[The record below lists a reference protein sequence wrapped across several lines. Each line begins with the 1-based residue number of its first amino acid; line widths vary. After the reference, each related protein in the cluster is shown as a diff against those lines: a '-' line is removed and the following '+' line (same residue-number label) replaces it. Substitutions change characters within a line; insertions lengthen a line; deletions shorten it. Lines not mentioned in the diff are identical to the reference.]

1 MTRHYKLHCPKCELS
16 FEDDGF
22 ILDCPADHSPALLV
36 TEYRHR
42 QFEPQTS
49 QPGIY
54 RYRQWL
60 PVQDELFTAG
70 STVTYQSEKLSRITG
85 LPQLWVAFNGYWPD
99 KGATLETAT
108 FKQLEAAAVIPRI
121 PLENRDVLVVASA
134 GNTAAAFAHAC
145 SQAQIPCLII
155 IPARGLDRM
164 RFVEPLDPCVK
175 IVSLVGFSDYFD
187 AIIFAGKVSEV
198 PGFFSEG
205 GVRNIARRDGLGTTM
220 LNAVEAIGQLPDYY
234 FQAIGSGAGAIAVH
248 ESAQRLIE
256 DGGYGGELPQLMLSQ
271 NLPFVPIYQSWK
283 ARSREMIRP
292 SRDEA
297 KRQIQQVAASVLS
310 NWQPPYAVMG
320 GVFDVLTESRGDM
333 LVASNAEV
341 FTAVELFQECEG
353 IDIDMA
359 AGVALATLMKAAGE
373 GLIKRDAITVL
384 NITGGGALRRELENK
399 LIQAEPIKQI
409 EQSEVLKESRLEEV
423 IGLFY

>member
-1 MTRHYKLHCPKCELS
+1 
-16 FEDDGF
+16 
-22 ILDCPADHSPALLV
+22 
-36 TEYRHR
+36 
-42 QFEPQTS
+42 
-49 QPGIY
+49 
-54 RYRQWL
+54 L
-60 PVQDELFTAG
+60 PVQGELFPAG
-70 STVTYQSEKLSRITG
+70 STVTYQSEKLSRIIG

-187 AIIFAGKVSEV
+187 AIIFAGKVSGV

-205 GVRNIARRDGLGTTM
+205 GVRNIARRDGLGTVM
-220 LNAVEAIGQLPDYY
+220 LNAVEAIGQLPNYY

-248 ESAQRLIE
+248 ESAKRLIE
-256 DGGYGGELPQLMLSQ
+256 DGSYGDELPQLMLSQ

-283 ARSREMIRP
+283 ARSR
-292 SRDEA
+292 
-297 KRQIQQVAASVLS
+297 
-310 NWQPPYAVMG
+310 
-320 GVFDVLTESRGDM
+320 
-333 LVASNAEV
+333 
-341 FTAVELFQECEG
+341 
-353 IDIDMA
+353 
-359 AGVALATLMKAAGE
+359 
-373 GLIKRDAITVL
+373 
-384 NITGGGALRRELENK
+384 
-399 LIQAEPIKQI
+399 
-409 EQSEVLKESRLEEV
+409 
-423 IGLFY
+423 